1 MVGSC
6 GPAADDG
13 SARREA
19 ASCLWSLQI
28 EKERRE
34 LNEREEERKSEKK
47 GRKEGNKPSL
57 ETVPFWHLSLGLQSC
72 FRFGSDTRV
81 ARSKCVFEF

>member
-1 MVGSC
+1 MQKRVQKRFFLVESC

-13 SARREA
+13 SARTEA

-34 LNEREEERKSEKK
+34 LSEREEERKSEKRKKK
-47 GRKEGNKPSL
+47 GK
-57 ETVPFWHLSLGLQSC
+57 
-72 FRFGSDTRV
+72 
-81 ARSKCVFEF
+81 